1 MKDVRTS
8 LGDMW
13 RLRLTSLGV
22 YICLLGAAMLT
33 RLLPGGGSAD
43 SMPQVVKGE
52 GALAVAFGDARET
65 ISRAFIHKADGY
77 FHGGIDMDCDH
88 LGDHRHDDH
97 CKDGCHDHDHDHD
110 EAGHDHDH
118 NHDHDEADH
127 DHDHEAEH
135 NEASHAFLDPWRWIN
150 AHVRAPSVHVHLEG
164 KQSVEMMPWFW
175 ASVKADPHN
184 IEAWTTTWYVAN
196 NSMKDKA
203 LALRVVNEGLEKNP
217 DDPELLLCRG
227 RTYYDRGHGDL
238 AAAYAAFSAAF
249 GAADRIVQRDGDKAP
264 ERIVW
269 VRKFAK
275 AYLDEMA
282 KKGVLP

>member
-1 MKDVRTS
+1 MKWTLPFLAAAVAAALLLCRVD
-8 LGDMW
+8 GG
-13 RLRLTSLGV
+13 RL
-22 YICLLGAAMLT
+22 
-33 RLLPGGGSAD
+33 
-43 SMPQVVKGE
+43 PQVVKG
-52 GALAVAFGDARET
+52 GDALSVAFAHAKET
-65 ISRAFIHKADGY
+65 ISAAMVQKADSY
-77 FHGGIDMDCDH
+77 FHGGVDIE
-88 LGDHRHDDH
+88 
-97 CKDGCHDHDHDHD
+97 CH
-110 EAGHDHDH
+110 EGHDHEH
-118 NHDHDEADH
+118 EHEEHEHHHDDDEPRTTS
-127 DHDHEAEH
+127 HESRTT
-135 NEASHAFLDPWRWIN
+135 NIDPWRWIN
-150 AHVRAPSVHVHLEG
+150 LHVRAPERHVHLDGE
-164 KQSVEMMPWFW
+164 KAVELLPWFW
-175 ASVKADPHN
+175 AAVRADPHN
-184 IEAWTTTWYVAN
+184 IDAWTTAAYAADRM
-196 NSMKDKA
+196 MKDKA